1 VVQYNLLMAK
11 KPDQPKTTQTAF
23 ERFTEAS
30 RELFNLPKE
39 TVQKTIAK
47 YPAPKKPKTTAKR
60 RQHPTK

>member
-1 VVQYNLLMAK
+1 MAK
-11 KPDQPKTTQTAF
+11 KPEQPKPTQTPF

-47 YPAPKKPKTTAKR
+47 YPAKKSGRHKR
-60 RQHPTK
+60 K

>member
-1 VVQYNLLMAK
+1 MPSMAD
-11 KPDQPKTTQTAF
+11 KPEKPKPAQTPF

-47 YPAPKKPKTTAKR
+47 YPHPKRNR
-60 RQHPTK
+60 RKNSK